1 MCPFSIS
8 PKKKDK
14 KQVIVLYLKKE
25 KHLDIIKKRCK
36 KLIYVEEMN
45 KSAYNK

>member
-1 MCPFSIS
+1 VPGQECDRFFSR

-25 KHLDIIKKRCK
+25 KSVDIFKKRCK
-36 KLIYVEEMN
+36 ILIDV
-45 KSAYNK
+45 K